1 MPAPYATLAQL
12 IDQARTLHTEPLAHI
27 LDTAQRH
34 NWNPAHTVEVLNAA
48 RHATDTH
55 PVAIAQAFARE
66 LDLADTVAS
75 YITTLD
81 TYQQTGDPA
90 EAEAL
95 ENLEAHMRHLTGL
108 DDQPDNDT
116 DTP

>member
-1 MPAPYATLAQL
+1 MPAPYHTLAEL
-12 IDQARTLHTEPLAHI
+12 IEQARLLSLDPLAHI

-34 NWNPAHTVEVLNAA
+34 QWEPAHTVEVLDAA
-48 RHATDTH
+48 RRATDTH

-66 LDLADTVAS
+66 LDLAETVGS
-75 YITTLD
+75 YLSTL
-81 TYQQTGDPA
+81 TSYQQSGDPA

-108 DDQPDNDT
+108 DPDDQPDN
-116 DTP
+116 

>member
-1 MPAPYATLAQL
+1 MPAPYHTLAEL
-12 IDQARTLHTEPLAHI
+12 IEQARTLNTEPLAHI

-34 NWNPAHTVEVLNAA
+34 QWEPAHTVEVLDAA
-48 RHATDTH
+48 RRATDTH
-55 PVAIAQAFARE
+55 PVAIAQAFARD
-66 LDLADTVAS
+66 LDLTETVAS

-81 TYQQTGDPA
+81 AYQQSGDPS

-108 DDQPDNDT
+108 DDDDDRDN
-116 DTP
+116 PGS